1 MIGRQMHILNG
12 IRQKRNPLNKPINI
26 LHFIILLIALTLI
39 ACGGSSNVPVSSFRH
54 AEGGSHASQISADN
68 TIAVVSTIDN
78 GITVW
83 DLATNEQRFVWRHQD
98 DGSNSVTNI
107 HIAFDNSYVVTS
119 DREAFA
125 LWNLD
130 IGEPEGFWRIDEAS
144 IRDIAVSNLGRGI
157 LVGRSSGKVMFFE
170 PKTGRRLE
178 FLGHQEKVNSVDISP
193 NGFYALTGGND
204 YLAYL
209 WDTRTGQVIHKFDH
223 TSRVT
228 KVSLDDQGRYAFT
241 ADSKRDARI
250 WDLVTGKEVSN
261 LRYSARQ
268 RIFTTA
274 VFSDDGKYLL
284 TGSPARRINRWDV
297 KTGKELNEWRVS
309 PREGSKPASAVVHDV
324 GFISDSEIISE
335 STNGLL
341 EKWKIEN

>member
-1 MIGRQMHILNG
+1 LN
-12 IRQKRNPLNKPINI
+12 IRIRTAYCG
-26 LHFIILLIALTLI
+26 ILLCASVLI
-39 ACGGSSNVPVSSFRH
+39 ACGGSSDVPVSSFRH

-83 DLATNEQRFVWRHQD
+83 DLATNERRFVWRHQD
-98 DGSNSVTNI
+98 DGNNSVTNI
-107 HIAFDNSYVVTS
+107 HIAFDNSYVLTS

-125 LWNLD
+125 LWSLD
-130 IGEPEGFWRIDEAS
+130 IGEPEGFWRIDESS
-144 IRDIAVSNLGRGI
+144 IRDIAVSNQGRGI
-157 LVGRSSGKVMFFE
+157 LVGRGSGKAMFFE

-178 FLGHQEKVNSVDISP
+178 FLGHQEKINSVDISP

-209 WDTRTGQVIHKFDH
+209 WDTRSGQVIHKFDH
-223 TSRVT
+223 SSRVT
-228 KVSLDDQGRYAFT
+228 KVALDDQGRYAFT

-250 WDLVTGKEVSN
+250 WDLVTGKEISN
-261 LRYSARQ
+261 LKFSARQ

-274 VFSDDGKYLL
+274 VFSGDGKYLL
-284 TGSPARRINRWDV
+284 TGSPSRRINRWDV
-297 KTGKELNEWRVS
+297 QTGSELNEWRVS
-309 PREGSKPASAVVHDV
+309 AREGSKPASAVVHDL
-324 GFISDSEIISE
+324 GFIGENEIISE
-335 STNGLL
+335 SSNGLL

>member
-1 MIGRQMHILNG
+1 M
-12 IRQKRNPLNKPINI
+12 
-26 LHFIILLIALTLI
+26 LLSAFTLMS
-39 ACGGSSNVPVSSFRH
+39 CGGSSDVPVSAFRH
-54 AEGGSHASQISADN
+54 AEGGSHASHISADN

-83 DLATNEQRFVWRHQD
+83 DLATNEQRYVWRHQD

-107 HIAFDNSYVVTS
+107 HIAFDNSYVVTA

-125 LWNLD
+125 LWNLEL
-130 IGEPEGFWRIDEAS
+130 GEPEGFWRIDEAS
-144 IRDIAVSNLGRGI
+144 IRDIAVSNQGRGI
-157 LVGRSSGKVMFFE
+157 LVGRGNGKVMFFE

-178 FLGHQEKVNSVDISP
+178 FLGHQEKINSVDISP

-209 WDTRTGQVIHKFDH
+209 WDTRTGQVIHKFEH
-223 TSRVT
+223 PSRVT

-241 ADSKRDARI
+241 ADSKRDARV

-261 LRYSARQ
+261 LQYSARQ

-284 TGSPARRINRWDV
+284 TGSPSRRINRWDV
-297 KTGKELNEWRVS
+297 KTGAELNEWRVS
-309 PREGSKPASAVVHDV
+309 AREGSKPASAVVHDV
-324 GFISDSEIISE
+324 GFIGDSEIISE
-335 STNGLL
+335 SSNGLL

>member
-1 MIGRQMHILNG
+1 MSTS
-12 IRQKRNPLNKPINI
+12 RNLA
-26 LHFIILLIALTLI
+26 FLLMTLCCI
-39 ACGGSSNVPVSSFRH
+39 TISACGGSNDEPLSSIQL
-54 AEGGSHASQISADN
+54 ASGGSHAANIAADN
-68 TIAVVSTIDN
+68 SIAVVSTIEN

-83 DLATNEQRFVWRHQD
+83 DLASNQKRFVWRHQD
-98 DGSNSVTNI
+98 DGNNTVTNI

-144 IRDIAVSNLGRGI
+144 IRDIAVSNQGRGI
-157 LVGRSSGKVMFFE
+157 LVGRGNGKVMFFE
-170 PKTGRRLE
+170 PKTGRRIE

-209 WDTRTGQVIHKFDH
+209 WDTRSGQVIHKFDH
-223 TSRVT
+223 PSRVT
-228 KVSLDDQGRYAFT
+228 KVALDDQGRYAFT
-241 ADSKRDARI
+241 ADSKRDARV
-250 WDLVTGKEVSN
+250 WDLVTGNEVSSLN
-261 LRYSARQ
+261 YMARQ

-297 KTGKELNEWRVS
+297 QTGEELNEWRVS
-309 PREGSKPASAVVHDV
+309 AREGSKPASAVVHDIGYFNENEV
-324 GFISDSEIISE
+324 ISE
-335 STNGLL
+335 SSSGKL

>member
-1 MIGRQMHILNG
+1 LH
-12 IRQKRNPLNKPINI
+12 KRIKLVY
-26 LHFIILLIALTLI
+26 FILLLNTIGLI
-39 ACGGSSNVPVSSFRH
+39 ACGGSSDVPVSSFRH
-54 AEGGSHASQISADN
+54 ADGGAHASHISADN
-68 TIAVVSTIDN
+68 KIAVVSTILN

-83 DLATNEQRFVWRHQD
+83 DLNTNKKLYVWRHQD

-107 HIAFDNSYVVTS
+107 HIAFDNSFVVTS

-130 IGEPEGFWRIDEAS
+130 VGEPEGFWRIDEAS
-144 IRDIAVSNLGRGI
+144 IRDIAVSNQGRGV
-157 LVGRSSGKVMFFE
+157 LVGRGSGKVMFFE

-178 FLGHQEKVNSVDISP
+178 FLGHQEKINSVDISP

-209 WDTRTGQVIHKFDH
+209 WDTRTGQVIFKFDH
-223 TSRVT
+223 PSRVT

-261 LRYSARQ
+261 LQYSARQ

-274 VFSDDGKYLL
+274 VFSNDGNYLL
-284 TGSPARRINRWDV
+284 TGSPSRRINRWDV
-297 KTGKELNEWRVS
+297 KTGEELNEWRVS
-309 PREGSKPASAVVHDV
+309 AREGSKPASAVVHAV
-324 GFISDSEIISE
+324 GFMGDSEIISE
-335 STNGLL
+335 SSNGLL

>member
-1 MIGRQMHILNG
+1 LNT
-12 IRQKRNPLNKPINI
+12 RINTAY
-26 LHFIILLIALTLI
+26 FGILLSAITLL
-39 ACGGSSNVPVSSFRH
+39 ACGGSSDVPVSSLRH

-68 TIAVVSTIDN
+68 TFAIVSTIDN

-83 DLATNEQRFVWRHQD
+83 DLSTNEQRFVWRHQD
-98 DGSNSVTNI
+98 DGNNSVTNI

-130 IGEPEGFWRIDEAS
+130 IGEPEGFWRIDESS
-144 IRDIAVSNLGRGI
+144 IRDIAVSNQGRGI
-157 LVGRSSGKVMFFE
+157 LVGRGSGKVMFFE

-178 FLGHQEKVNSVDISP
+178 FLGHKEKINSVDISP

-228 KVSLDDQGRYAFT
+228 KVSLDDQGHYAFT
-241 ADSKRDARI
+241 ADSKRDARV

-261 LRYSARQ
+261 LKYSARQ

-274 VFSDDGKYLL
+274 VFSNDGKYLL

-324 GFISDSEIISE
+324 GFMSDSEIISE

>member
-1 MIGRQMHILNG
+1 
-12 IRQKRNPLNKPINI
+12 LNKRINTIYFVISLSALI
-26 LHFIILLIALTLI
+26 LV
-39 ACGGSSNVPVSSFRH
+39 ACGGASNVPVSSFRY
-54 AEGGSHASQISADN
+54 AEGGSHGSHISADN
-68 TIAVVSTIDN
+68 TIAVVSSIEN

-83 DLATNEQRFVWRHQD
+83 DLATNKQRYVWRHQD
-98 DGSNSVTNI
+98 DGSNAVTNI

-125 LWNLD
+125 LWNVD

-144 IRDIAVSNLGRGI
+144 IRDIAVSNQGRGI
-157 LVGRSSGKVMFFE
+157 LVGRGSGKVMFFE

-178 FLGHQEKVNSVDISP
+178 FLGHQEKINSVDISP

-223 TSRVT
+223 PSRVT

-250 WDLVTGKEVSN
+250 WDLVTGQVVSN
-261 LRYSARQ
+261 LQYTARQ

-274 VFSDDGKYLL
+274 VFSDDGQYLL
-284 TGSPARRINRWDV
+284 TGSPSRRVNRWDV
-297 KTGKELNEWRVS
+297 KTGAELNQWRVTA
-309 PREGSKPASAVVHDV
+309 RAGSKPSSAVLHSV
-324 GFISDSEIISE
+324 GYISDTEIISE
-335 STNGLL
+335 SSSGLL

>member
-1 MIGRQMHILNG
+1 V
-12 IRQKRNPLNKPINI
+12 
-26 LHFIILLIALTLI
+26 
-39 ACGGSSNVPVSSFRH
+39 ACGGASDVPVSSFRH
-54 AEGGSHASQISADN
+54 AEGGSHASHISADN
-68 TIAVVSTIDN
+68 TISVVSTIEN

-83 DLATNEQRFVWRHQD
+83 DLVTNEKRYVWRHQD

-107 HIAFDNSYVVTS
+107 HIAYDNSYVVTS

-125 LWNLD
+125 LWNLS
-130 IGEPEGFWRIDEAS
+130 IGEPEGFWRIDESS
-144 IRDIAVSNLGRGI
+144 IRDIAVSNQGRGI
-157 LVGRSSGKVMFFE
+157 LVGRGSGKVMFFE

-178 FLGHQEKVNSVDISP
+178 FLGHQEKINSVDISP

-204 YLAYL
+204 YVAYL
-209 WDTRTGQVIHKFDH
+209 WDTRSGQVIHKFDH
-223 TSRVT
+223 PSRVT
-228 KVSLDDQGRYAFT
+228 KVALDDQGRYAFT

-261 LRYSARQ
+261 LKYMARQ

-284 TGSPARRINRWDV
+284 TGSPSRRINRWDI

-309 PREGSKPASAVVHDV
+309 PREGSKPSAAVVHDV
-324 GFISDSEIISE
+324 GFIGDSEIISE
-335 STNGLL
+335 SSSGLL

>member
-1 MIGRQMHILNG
+1 M
-12 IRQKRNPLNKPINI
+12 
-26 LHFIILLIALTLI
+26 TLM
-39 ACGGSSNVPVSSFRH
+39 ACGGSSDVPVSSFRH
-54 AEGGSHASQISADN
+54 AEVGAHASHISADN
-68 TIAVVSTIDN
+68 TIAVVSSIEN

-83 DLATNEQRFVWRHQD
+83 DLTTNEQRYVWRHQE
-98 DGSNSVTNI
+98 DGSNLVTNI

-125 LWNLD
+125 LWNLEV
-130 IGEPEGFWRIDEAS
+130 GEPEGFWRIDEAS
-144 IRDIAVSNLGRGI
+144 IRDIAVSNQGRGI
-157 LVGRSSGKVMFFE
+157 LVGRGNGKVMFFE

-178 FLGHQEKVNSVDISP
+178 FLGHQEKINSVDLSP

-223 TSRVT
+223 SSRVT

-241 ADSKRDARI
+241 ADSKRDARV
-250 WDLVTGKEVSN
+250 WDLVTGKDVSN
-261 LRYSARQ
+261 LQYSARQ
-268 RIFTTA
+268 RILTTA

-284 TGSPARRINRWDV
+284 TGSPSRRINRWDV
-297 KTGKELNEWRVS
+297 KTGAELNEWFVS
-309 PREGSKPASAVVHDV
+309 ARKGSKPASAVVHDV
-324 GFISDSEIISE
+324 GFIGENEIVSE
-335 STNGLL
+335 SSNGLL

>member
-1 MIGRQMHILNG
+1 M
-12 IRQKRNPLNKPINI
+12 
-26 LHFIILLIALTLI
+26 LT
-39 ACGGSSNVPVSSFRH
+39 ACDGTNDVPVSSFRH
-54 AEGGSHASQISADN
+54 ADGGTHASHISADN
-68 TIAVVSTIDN
+68 TIAVVSTIEN

-83 DLATNEQRFVWRHQD
+83 DIGTNEKRFVWRHRD

-119 DREAFA
+119 DREAFV
-125 LWNLD
+125 LWNLTM
-130 IGEPEGFWRIDEAS
+130 GEPEGFWRIDEAS
-144 IRDIAVSNLGRGI
+144 IRDIAVSNQGRGI
-157 LVGRSSGKVMFFE
+157 LVGRGSGKVMFFE

-178 FLGHQEKVNSVDISP
+178 FLGHQEKINSVDLSP

-223 TSRVT
+223 PSRVT
-228 KVSLDDQGRYAFT
+228 KVALDDQGRYAFT

-250 WDLVTGKEVSN
+250 WSVVTGKEVSH
-261 LRYSARQ
+261 LQYRQRQ
-268 RIFTTA
+268 RIFTTV

-284 TGSPARRINRWDV
+284 TGSPSRRINRWDV
-297 KTGKELNEWRVS
+297 QTGKELNEWRVS
-309 PREGSKPASAVVHDV
+309 AREGSRPASAVVHSV
-324 GFISDSEIISE
+324 GFIGDSEIISE
-335 STNGLL
+335 SSSGLL

>member
-1 MIGRQMHILNG
+1 LS
-12 IRQKRNPLNKPINI
+12 KRIYIVYFVISLS
-26 LHFIILLIALTLI
+26 TLVLSS
-39 ACGGSSNVPVSSFRH
+39 CGGSSGVPVSFFRH
-54 AEGGSHASQISADN
+54 VEGGSHASHISADN
-68 TIAVVSTIDN
+68 TVAVVSTIEN

-83 DLATNEQRFVWRHQD
+83 DLTTNKKRYVWRHQD

-130 IGEPEGFWRIDEAS
+130 IGEPEGFWRIDETS
-144 IRDIAVSNLGRGI
+144 IRDIAVSNQGRGI
-157 LVGRSSGKVMFFE
+157 LVGRGSGKVMFFE

-178 FLGHQEKVNSVDISP
+178 FLGHQEKINSVDISP

-209 WDTRTGQVIHKFDH
+209 WDTRTGQIVYKFEH
-223 TSRVT
+223 PSRVT
-228 KVSLDDQGRYAFT
+228 KVSLDDKGRYAFT
-241 ADSKRDARI
+241 ADSKRDARV
-250 WDLVTGKEVSN
+250 WDLVTGKKVSN
-261 LRYSARQ
+261 LQYSARQ

-284 TGSPARRINRWDV
+284 TGSPSRRINRWDV
-297 KTGKELNEWRVS
+297 NTGAELNQWRVS
-309 PREGSKPASAVVHDV
+309 AREGSKPASAVVHDV
-324 GFISDSEIISE
+324 GFIGDRAIISE
-335 STNGLL
+335 SSNGLL

>member
-1 MIGRQMHILNG
+1 M
-12 IRQKRNPLNKPINI
+12 
-26 LHFIILLIALTLI
+26 
-39 ACGGSSNVPVSSFRH
+39 ACGGSSDVPISSFRH

-68 TIAVVSTIDN
+68 TIAVVSTIEN

-83 DLATNEQRFVWRHQD
+83 DLNNNKQRYVWQHQD
-98 DGSNSVTNI
+98 DGNNSVTNI

-130 IGEPEGFWRIDEAS
+130 LGEPEGFWRIDEAS
-144 IRDIAVSNLGRGI
+144 IRDIAVSNQGRGI
-157 LVGRSSGKVMFFE
+157 LVGRGNGKVMFFE

-193 NGFYALTGGND
+193 NGFFALTGGND

-209 WDTRTGQVIHKFDH
+209 WDTRSGQVIHKFDH
-223 TSRVT
+223 SSRVT
-228 KVSLDDQGRYAFT
+228 KVALDDQGRYAFT

-250 WDLVTGKEVSN
+250 WDLVSGNEVSN
-261 LRYSARQ
+261 LKYSARQ

-309 PREGSKPASAVVHDV
+309 PREGSQPASAVVHDV
-324 GFISDSEIISE
+324 GFLSDSEIISE

>member
-1 MIGRQMHILNG
+1 M
-12 IRQKRNPLNKPINI
+12 
-26 LHFIILLIALTLI
+26 
-39 ACGGSSNVPVSSFRH
+39 ACSGASDVPVSSFRH
-54 AEGGSHASQISADN
+54 ADGGSHASHISADN
-68 TIAVVSTIDN
+68 TLAVVSTIEN

-83 DLATNEQRFVWRHQD
+83 DLTNNEQRFLWRHQD

-107 HIAFDNSYVVTS
+107 HISFDNSYVVTS

-130 IGEPEGFWRIDEAS
+130 VGEPEGFWRIDEAS

-157 LVGRSSGKVMFFE
+157 LVGRGSGKVMFFE

-209 WDTRTGQVIHKFDH
+209 WDTRSGQVIHKFDH

-241 ADSKRDARI
+241 ADSKRDARV

-261 LRYSARQ
+261 LKYSARQ

-274 VFSDDGKYLL
+274 VFSNDGKYLL

>member
-1 MIGRQMHILNG
+1 M
-12 IRQKRNPLNKPINI
+12 
-26 LHFIILLIALTLI
+26 

-228 KVSLDDQGRYAFT
+228 KVALDDQGRYAFT

-250 WDLVTGKEVSN
+250 WDLVTGTEVSN
-261 LRYSARQ
+261 LQYMARQ

>member
-1 MIGRQMHILNG
+1 M
-12 IRQKRNPLNKPINI
+12 
-26 LHFIILLIALTLI
+26 
-39 ACGGSSNVPVSSFRH
+39 ACGGSSNVAVSSVRH
-54 AEGGSHASQISADN
+54 AEGGSHASHISADN
-68 TIAVVSTIDN
+68 TISVVSTIEN

-83 DLATNEQRFVWRHQD
+83 DLAKNEQRFVWRHQD
-98 DGSNSVTNI
+98 DGNNSVTNI

-157 LVGRSSGKVMFFE
+157 LVGRGNGKVMFFE

-223 TSRVT
+223 PSRVT
-228 KVSLDDQGRYAFT
+228 KVALDDNGRYAFT

-250 WDLVTGKEVSN
+250 WDLVSGKEVSS
-261 LRYSARQ
+261 LKYSARQ

-274 VFSDDGKYLL
+274 IFSDDGKYLL

-309 PREGSKPASAVVHDV
+309 PREGSKPASAVVHAV
-324 GFISDSEIISE
+324 GFLNDSEIISE

>member
-1 MIGRQMHILNG
+1 MSLSAI
-12 IRQKRNPLNKPINI
+12 
-26 LHFIILLIALTLI
+26 TLM
-39 ACGGSSNVPVSSFRH
+39 ACSGSSDVPVSSFRH
-54 AEGGSHASQISADN
+54 AEGGAHASHISADN
-68 TIAVVSTIDN
+68 TIAVVSTIES
-78 GITVW
+78 GISVW
-83 DLATNEQRFVWRHQD
+83 DLTTNEQRYVWRHQD
-98 DGSNSVTNI
+98 DGNNSVTNI

-119 DREAFA
+119 DREAFT

-130 IGEPEGFWRIDEAS
+130 VGEPEGFWRIDEAS
-144 IRDIAVSNLGRGI
+144 IRDIAVSNQGRGI
-157 LVGRSSGKVMFFE
+157 LVGRGNGKVMFFE

-178 FLGHQEKVNSVDISP
+178 FLGHQEKINSVDLSP

-209 WDTRTGQVIHKFDH
+209 WDTRTGQVVHKFDH
-223 TSRVT
+223 PSRVT

-241 ADSKRDARI
+241 ADSKRDARV

-261 LRYSARQ
+261 LQYSARQ

-284 TGSPARRINRWDV
+284 TGSPSRRINRWDV
-297 KTGKELNEWRVS
+297 KTGAELNEWRVS
-309 PREGSKPASAVVHDV
+309 ARKGSKPASAVVHDV
-324 GFISDSEIISE
+324 GFIGDSEIISE
-335 STNGLL
+335 SSNSLL